1 MFLCSTRD
9 QSSVKMAGIG
19 GKSCP
24 QKFPESALQIKPSR
38 TRNLISQKTRK
49 STFEQLAFL
58 REIQSVETPLKL

>member
-9 QSSVKMAGIG
+9 QSGVKMAGIG

-24 QKFPESALQIKPSR
+24 QKFPASALQIKPSR
-38 TRNLISQKTRK
+38 TRKLISQKTRK